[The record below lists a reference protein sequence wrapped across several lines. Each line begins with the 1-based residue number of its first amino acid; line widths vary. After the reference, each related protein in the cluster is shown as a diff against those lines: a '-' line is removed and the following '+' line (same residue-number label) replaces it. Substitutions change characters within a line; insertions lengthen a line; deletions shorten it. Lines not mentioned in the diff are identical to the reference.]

1 MTTGDEELE
10 GNYGL
15 RDQIEALQWMR
26 ENIANFNG
34 DPYRITIFG
43 SSAGGASVGLL
54 MFSPLA
60 KGNHLVFISLKQ
72 MMHHVWTFCFKFN
85 ANSCPHP
92 TFFGGVVNG
101 RTHTHTHTR
110 HTHTHTHTHTEIR
123 IYF

>member
-1 MTTGDEELE
+1 MTTGDEELK

-15 RDQIEALQWMR
+15 RDQIEALQWIR

-60 KGNHLVFISLKQ
+60 KGNYFVFISLKQ
-72 MMHHVWTFCFKFN
+72 IMRHILSFLKSMLTRPRPSPPSPPKI
-85 ANSCPHP
+85 
-92 TFFGGVVNG
+92 FFGMSLSL
-101 RTHTHTHTR
+101 
-110 HTHTHTHTHTEIR
+110 
-123 IYF
+123 